1 MAKFNN
7 EVEMFFVYDE
17 NPSHTPRITD
27 KEHLELCIKS
37 YKQQIES
44 ECVYVSRAVM
54 CFSGYLVKGEYV
66 GKY

>member
-17 NPSHTPRITD
+17 CINHVPRLTD
-27 KEHLELCIKS
+27 KEHLELCIKR
-37 YKQQIES
+37 YKQQVVSES
-44 ECVYVSRAVM
+44 VYVSRAVM
-54 CFSGYLVKGEYV
+54 CFDGYLVKGEYV

>member
-17 NPSHTPRITD
+17 NIEHFPRLTE
-27 KEHLELCIKS
+27 KEHLELCINKIREWF
-37 YKQQIES
+37 KPES
-44 ECVYVSRAVM
+44 VNVSRAVM
-54 CFSGYLVKGEYV
+54 CFDGYFVKGEYV